1 LDSAGLQKIP
11 NEKKIVGVP
20 NLGNYGELLGNL
32 SKDAAV
38 DVGV

>member
-1 LDSAGLQKIP
+1 LQEIP
-11 NEKKIVGVP
+11 DEEEVVGVP
-20 NLGNYGELLGNL
+20 NLGNYRELFRDL

>member
-1 LDSAGLQKIP
+1 LQEIP
-11 NEKKIVGVP
+11 DEEKIVGIP
-20 NLGNYGELLGNL
+20 NLGNHGELFGDL

>member
-1 LDSAGLQKIP
+1 LDSAGLQEIP
-11 NEKKIVGVP
+11 NEEKIVGVP
-20 NLGNYGELLGNL
+20 NLSNHGELFGDL

>member
-1 LDSAGLQKIP
+1 LQEIP
-11 NEKKIVGVP
+11 YEEEIIGVP
-20 NLGNYGELLGNL
+20 NLGNYGELLRDL